1 MGKCGNVV
9 SSKCLGNNKGAAE
22 CLEAIVAKMTFR
34 RLLSGTVLINKVGC
48 RSAFTS
54 SKPDVNNPNWL
65 RVGLAFGT
73 SAFLWALLFK
83 QHSTDVHEYKVRNG
97 LE

>member
-1 MGKCGNVV
+1 NSCFDLKSFQSKIIKAVQKSKLDCFLFFAVV
-9 SSKCLGNNKGAAE
+9 FKSKTHPQNL
-22 CLEAIVAKMTFR
+22 
-34 RLLSGTVLINKVGC
+34 VGS

-54 SKPDVNNPNWL
+54 SKTDTRNPNWV
-65 RVGLAFGT
+65 RVGLAFGS

-97 LE
+97 LQ